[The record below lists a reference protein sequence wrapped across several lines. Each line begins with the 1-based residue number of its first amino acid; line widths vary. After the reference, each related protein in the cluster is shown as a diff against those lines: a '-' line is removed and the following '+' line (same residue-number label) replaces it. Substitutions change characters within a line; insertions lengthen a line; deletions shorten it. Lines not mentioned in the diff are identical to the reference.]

1 MTVSIT
7 FRRERKIAG
16 WLLSTPLLIM
26 LAMLL
31 IWPVYLGIKTSF
43 THDVLSE
50 FATYGAG
57 LENYQNLIKQPNFW
71 LSLRFTMIYAII
83 ATIAEVILG
92 FALALLFDRVF
103 PGKRVLFSLMLVP
116 IMIAPSLMAVMY
128 RLILNENI
136 GVIPGV
142 LQRLGIEFSIF
153 EQHNVFVSLIALDVL
168 EFTAFTF
175 LLSYSA
181 LQNMPSEIY
190 EAAAIDGANAR
201 QVITRVILPMLRPAI
216 AIIFLLRILDSFR
229 TFDSV
234 FILTGGG
241 PGTSTQTVGIYIYK
255 TAFIF
260 GDFGL
265 AASAS
270 VVLVLLL
277 APFMP
282 SIIKQFNLN
291 QGGGK

>member
-1 MTVSIT
+1 M
-7 FRRERKIAG
+7 
-16 WLLSTPLLIM
+16 PLLIM

-50 FATYGAG
+50 FTTYGAG
-57 LENYQNLIKQPNFW
+57 LENYKNLINQPNFW

-83 ATIAEVILG
+83 ATILEVILG

-136 GVIPGV
+136 GIIPGF
-142 LQRLGIEFSIF
+142 LQRIGIEFSIF
-153 EQHNVFVSLIALDVL
+153 EQQNVFGSLIALDVL

-201 QVITRVILPMLRPAI
+201 QVLTRVILPMLRPAL
-216 AIIFLLRILDSFR
+216 AIIFLLRILDSIR
-229 TFDSV
+229 TFDSI

>member
-1 MTVSIT
+1 MSTT
-7 FRRERKIAG
+7 FNKQRRTAG
-16 WLLSTPLLIM
+16 WILATPLLLI
-26 LAMLL
+26 LAGLL
-31 IWPVYLGIKTSF
+31 IWPVYLGIKTSL

-50 FATYGAG
+50 FSTYGVG
-57 LENYQNLIKQPNFW
+57 LGNFKNLIRQPNFW
-71 LSLRFTMIYAII
+71 LSLRFTFIYALV
-83 ATIAEVILG
+83 ATTLEVILG

-116 IMIAPSLMAVMY
+116 IMIAPSLMAVMF

-136 GVIPGV
+136 GIIPGF
-142 LQRLGIEFSIF
+142 LQKIGLHFAIF
-153 EQHNVFVSLIALDVL
+153 DQHNIFTSLIILDIL

-181 LQNMPSEIY
+181 LQNMQEEVY
-190 EAAAIDGANAR
+190 EAAAIDGANKK
-201 QVITRVILPMLRPAI
+201 QVLLQITLPILRPAI
-216 AIIFLLRILDSFR
+216 AIIFLLRILDSIR

-241 PGTSTQTVGIYIYK
+241 PGTTTQTVGIYIFK
-255 TAFIF
+255 TAFIY

-265 AASAS
+265 AASVAI
-270 VVLVLLL
+270 VLVLIL

-282 SIIKQFNLN
+282 FIIKQFNLN
-291 QGGGK
+291 QNGRR